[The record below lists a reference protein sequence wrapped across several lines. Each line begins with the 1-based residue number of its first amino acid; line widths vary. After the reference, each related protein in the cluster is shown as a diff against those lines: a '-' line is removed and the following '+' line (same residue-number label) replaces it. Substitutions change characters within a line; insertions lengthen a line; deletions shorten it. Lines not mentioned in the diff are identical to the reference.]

1 MGETKKDD
9 VVDHLTEKKIKRKK
23 MSFFLWYLETK
34 LRVPTSQIELGGS
47 LFLLSESLKDVID
60 PISQS
65 IGQMY

>member
-1 MGETKKDD
+1 
-9 VVDHLTEKKIKRKK
+9 